1 MVKFP
6 ELQYICTMTDF
17 EYNMVD
23 KVLNMEQR
31 DMRASAS
38 LISPD
43 KMIAIKP
50 SDIEKPTFLSTNRL
64 NDTISFASLKARYYV
79 DKEYIEA
86 ENVNYIPVADALI
99 QPENGKMTIGR
110 QAKIDKLE
118 NAIVA
123 VNNLHL
129 FHSASINIESS
140 KKYSGSAIYDYVTK
154 AMRSAG
160 SNSQR

>member
-43 KMIAIKP
+43 KMIAIKQ

-99 QPENGKMTIGR
+99 QPENGK
-110 QAKIDKLE
+110 
-118 NAIVA
+118 
-123 VNNLHL
+123 
-129 FHSASINIESS
+129 
-140 KKYSGSAIYDYVTK
+140 
-154 AMRSAG
+154 
-160 SNSQR
+160 